1 MSKKW
6 IFWFD
11 ELTKDSFEVVGK
23 KCANLGEMTRAGLP
37 VPPGF
42 ALSIDAYNLF
52 MRETGAAAEIR
63 EYVSTMS
70 TDHLSTDETHSR
82 RIREMVEAHP
92 LPERMRADV
101 AVEYAKLCDSCAV
114 PNVPVAVRSS
124 GVVSMPGQM
133 ETHLNVQGIDQVAKK
148 IVEVWGS
155 SFSFQAIAYRA
166 NNNLAIES
174 FPIGVAIMKVVN
186 AKCAGV
192 AFSVHPNTGDRTKM
206 LIEGNW
212 GLGEG
217 VVGGGVSPDQFVV
230 DRATGAVHATVN
242 CKHQH
247 VIAKGSGTE
256 WEPVPDE
263 LQNCSCLEDAELAE
277 LIKLAER
284 LEAQYGEP
292 QDIEWVFD
300 RDYPLPDSLRVV
312 QTRPAKIAKGQDNGA
327 QNQYL
332 IDLMLNTVFRRK

>member
-1 MSKKW
+1 MTKKW
-6 IFWFD
+6 IYWFD

-23 KCANLGEMTRAGLP
+23 KCANLGEMTKAGLP

-52 MRETGAAAEIR
+52 MRETGAAQEIR

-70 TDHLSTDETHSR
+70 FDRLAVDEKPSR
-82 RIREMVEAHP
+82 DIRAIVEAHP
-92 LPERMRADV
+92 LPEWMVADV
-101 AVEYAKLCDSCAV
+101 AREYAKLCEQCAV
-114 PNVPVAVRSS
+114 PDVSVAVRSS

-133 ETHLNVQGIDQVAKK
+133 ETYLNVRGIEQVSKK

-155 SFSFQAIAYRA
+155 SFSYQAIAYRA

-174 FPIGVAIMKVVN
+174 FPIGVAVMKIVN
-186 AKCAGV
+186 AKCSGV

-217 VVGGGVSPDQFVV
+217 VVGGGVSPDQYVI
-230 DRATGAVHATVN
+230 DRKSGAIHSTIN
-242 CKHQH
+242 CKHQC
-247 VIAKGSGTE
+247 VVANGAGTC
-256 WEPVPDE
+256 WEPVPE
-263 LQNCSCLEDAELAE
+263 EKQNCSCLDEAELQE
-277 LIKLAER
+277 LVKLAER
-284 LEAQYGEP
+284 LESQYGEP

-300 RDYPLPDSLRVV
+300 QDFPLPDSLRVV
-312 QTRPAKIAKGQDNGA
+312 QTRPAKIAKGQDDSA
-327 QNQYL
+327 QAEYL
-332 IDLMLNTVFRRK
+332 IDLMLNTVYRRK